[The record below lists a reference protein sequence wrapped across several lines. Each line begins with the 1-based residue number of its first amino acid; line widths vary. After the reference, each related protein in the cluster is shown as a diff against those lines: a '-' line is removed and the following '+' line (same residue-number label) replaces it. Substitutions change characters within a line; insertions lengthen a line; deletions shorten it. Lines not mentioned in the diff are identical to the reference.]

1 MTVNAHVLQARAQ
14 KRDMAA
20 ASGID
25 DALISALVD
34 AFYVRVRSDAMLG
47 PIFAAHI
54 ADWGPHLARMK
65 DFWASIMIE
74 SGRFSG
80 SPMQKHIALGGLDE
94 VHFAHWLGLWDET
107 LTQQI
112 PDQLMA
118 DRFRAAATRIGDS
131 LLTGIQ
137 LQRGGLPAI
146 ARASNK
152 TATLEQ
158 QL

>member
-1 MTVNAHVLQARAQ
+1 MNTHVLQARAQ

-34 AFYVRVRSDAMLG
+34 GFYARVRADAMLG

-54 ADWGPHLARMK
+54 ADWTPHLRRMK

-74 SGRFSG
+74 SGRFNG
-80 SPMQKHIALGGLDE
+80 SPMQKHIALGGLDAA
-94 VHFAHWLGLWDET
+94 HFAHWLSLWDET
-107 LTQQI
+107 LDQLI
-112 PDQLMA
+112 PDRQVA

-137 LQRGGLPAI
+137 IQRGGLSAS
-146 ARASNK
+146 ARAPNRA
-152 TATLEQ
+152 TAPEQ
-158 QL
+158 HR